1 MKGNKWFIKFLIA
14 FILWIYILLFFVV
27 YNFFFWENWVMNKK
41 NNESISATT
50 SSIIE
55 KINTWS
61 IYTGTQKP
69 LTTSDFLSWC
79 DVKDANYIDIA
90 TPSDR
95 FYTQSGTSTNN
106 VPTKKIQIVWNLWNI
121 FLCIIPDISDKK
133 EKYNEYRK
141 GYNTVTHIKVW
152 KYVWALDVGYSL
164 NNKQFY
170 DSDSDN
176 SSVIRDKMYGKYWTH
191 ELPYTQIVD
200 LQKNVIF
207 ADTQNWWTT
216 KIDIKDQ
223 FLDWSE
229 ILIGWYMTKLWADD
243 YRASSIKNFR
253 ILRNWDGHIE
263 LIK

>member
-14 FILWIYILLFFVV
+14 LILWIYILLFFVV

-141 GYNTVTHIKVW
+141 GYNT
-152 KYVWALDVGYSL
+152 
-164 NNKQFY
+164 
-170 DSDSDN
+170 
-176 SSVIRDKMYGKYWTH
+176 SVIRDKMYGKYWTH